1 MSVLVE
7 NVQRFCLHDGP
18 GIRTTVFLKGC
29 AIRCPWCANPENLI
43 PEISYYLQKTKC
55 AECNGTCLLN
65 PECKIPKIK
74 ESYCTESDYK
84 KCPLC
89 AIRKSGEW
97 WSSSKLF
104 GELVKDQDYFK
115 KEGGVTF
122 SGGEP
127 LLWANE
133 IKDVL
138 EKLKEKEIHIAFETS
153 LFVDIDLLKTV
164 IKYIDLFIV
173 DIKIFDR
180 EKCREILHGNLDEY
194 VTNLNYLFE
203 ENSKVVIRFPLVPL
217 FTYTKSNIDAVVNYL
232 RSHNPE
238 WVEIFSVHNLAE
250 NKYKNMGI
258 NYNKFDTVSF
268 EDLNIIKKYIEQNA
282 KVKVKIN
289 SL

>member
-1 MSVLVE
+1 M
-7 NVQRFCLHDGP
+7 
-18 GIRTTVFLKGC
+18 
-29 AIRCPWCANPENLI
+29 
-43 PEISYYLQKTKC
+43 
-55 AECNGTCLLN
+55 
-65 PECKIPKIK
+65 
-74 ESYCTESDYK
+74 
-84 KCPLC
+84 
-89 AIRKSGEW
+89 
-97 WSSSKLF
+97 
-104 GELVKDQDYFK
+104 
-115 KEGGVTF
+115 
-122 SGGEP
+122 
-127 LLWANE
+127 LWANE
-133 IKDVL
+133 VKNVL

-194 VTNLNYLFE
+194 VANLNYLFE

-268 EDLNIIKKYIEQNA
+268 ENLNIIKKYIEQNA